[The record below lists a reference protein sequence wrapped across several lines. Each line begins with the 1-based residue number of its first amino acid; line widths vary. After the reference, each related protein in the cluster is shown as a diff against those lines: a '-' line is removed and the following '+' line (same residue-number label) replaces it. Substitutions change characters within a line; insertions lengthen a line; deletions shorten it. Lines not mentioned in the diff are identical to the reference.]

1 MFSLRYLRFLLWS
14 RDLDVLRA
22 QRIRLFILITHKSA
36 RSEHPVTWML
46 LVVLIRVTQIS
57 DPLKRTPSQGRALV
71 KVHNIA
77 FVPQISP
84 ASCHR
89 RVLLRVVACPGS
101 SIERQ
106 RVHNRLHRQSSD
118 SKRRYHGNSLQDEA
132 RLDGAR
138 GMGRGELVSPCG
150 SLYWI

>member
-1 MFSLRYLRFLLWS
+1 MDAFGRF
-14 RDLDVLRA
+14 D
-22 QRIRLFILITHKSA
+22 
-36 RSEHPVTWML
+36 P
-46 LVVLIRVTQIS
+46 S
-57 DPLKRTPSQGRALV
+57 DPDFRSPQTNTPSQGRALV

-138 GMGRGELVSPCG
+138 GLGRGELVSPCG
-150 SLYWI
+150 SLY